1 MILVTGANGLIGRHI
16 CALLRNARVDY
27 RPFDLKLSPTE
38 DIRNRPAIAEALK
51 GVRGVVHLAAVSRV
65 VWGERNPI
73 LCAATNVD
81 ALANI
86 LRMCVGGSRPWF
98 IFASSREVYG
108 EPDRV
113 PVFED
118 DPLQPLNHYA
128 RSKFKGEL
136 LVQDALDAGLHA
148 NICRFSNVF
157 GCPLDHPDRVA
168 MAFAA
173 AAAHG
178 GRISVEGPSNTFD
191 FTSVHEVVDGLW
203 RLIEVTAA
211 GERLPPIHFVSG
223 RGTTLGELAQ
233 VAAETARADVVVE
246 EVEARSFD
254 VTRFIGNPERA
265 RSLLG
270 WSAATDVRTEFAK
283 LVDAIASAATPNM
296 ASTAAA

>member
-1 MILVTGANGLIGRHI
+1 MILVTGADGLIGRHI
-16 CALLRNARVDY
+16 CALLKSARIAY
-27 RPFDLKLSPTE
+27 RPFDLRRSATE
-38 DIRNRPAIAEALK
+38 DIRNRLAMAKALK

-65 VWGERNPI
+65 VWGERDPV

-81 ALANI
+81 ALADL
-86 LRMCVGGSRPWF
+86 LRLCVEGSRPWF

-118 DPLQPLNHYA
+118 DPLRPLNHYA
-128 RSKFKGEL
+128 RSKFKGEV
-136 LVQDALDAGLHA
+136 LVRNALDAGLHA

-173 AAAHG
+173 GAARG
-178 GRISVEGPSNTFD
+178 GRISVEGPGNTFD
-191 FTSVHEVVDGLW
+191 FTSVRDVVDGLW
-203 RLIEVTAA
+203 RLIEATAA

-233 VAAETARADVVVE
+233 MAAEMARADLVVE
-246 EVEARSFD
+246 EAASRSFD
-254 VTRFIGNPERA
+254 VSRFIGNANRA
-265 RSLLG
+265 KALIG

-283 LVDAIASAATPNM
+283 LVNAIASEAMPRVV
-296 ASTAAA
+296 STAA